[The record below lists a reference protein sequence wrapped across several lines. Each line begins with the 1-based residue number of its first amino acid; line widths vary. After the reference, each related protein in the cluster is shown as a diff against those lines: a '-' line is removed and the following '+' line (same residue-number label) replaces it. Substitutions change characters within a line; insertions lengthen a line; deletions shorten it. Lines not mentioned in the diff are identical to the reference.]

1 MIRSVRPKRLTRA
14 AARISIPRN
23 KRALWGVSM
32 PPPHFMA
39 MFFAITAMV
48 ARPPVVSAVP
58 AAMTR
63 AATMPSGSIFCD
75 KANTKTR
82 MAPEQGLIPA
92 AKTAMPISRIEALSS
107 AIGA

>member
-1 MIRSVRPKRLTRA
+1 MRPYVVA
-14 AARISIPRN
+14 
-23 KRALWGVSM
+23 
-32 PPPHFMA
+32 
-39 MFFAITAMV
+39 AITAGFLVLTTGSFWSYGELRVMDETFGL
-48 ARPPVVSAVP
+48 APGSICKCAAVSAVP

-63 AATMPSGSIFCD
+63 AAMMPSGSIFCD